1 MSSGETALPINE
13 VEGQASLPDR
23 PKFFPVSVAK
33 LATMS
38 VCTFGL
44 YQIYWFYKNWRLVKS
59 YDQSRISP
67 PWRSVLGLLFCYP
80 LFRRVQSVARQ
91 QSISMPSAALL
102 FAAWTT
108 ATFLSYSPPPYLL
121 ASFGSVLFMLPIQR
135 AANRINTQV
144 APQHDPN
151 GRFGAIN
158 IVMVLIGGL
167 FAVLSVIGAFIG
179 SVQA

>member
-1 MSSGETALPINE
+1 MPLNE
-13 VEGQASLPDR
+13 VESQANLHNR
-23 PKFFPVSVAK
+23 PAFFPVSVAK

-59 YDQSRISP
+59 HDQSRISP
-67 PWRSVLGLLFCYP
+67 PWRSVFGLLFCYP
-80 LFRRVQSVARQ
+80 LFRRVQSVAQQ

-102 FAAWTT
+102 FAAWTV

-121 ASFGSVLFMLPIQR
+121 VSFGSVLFMLPIQR

-151 GRFGAIN
+151 GRFGAFN
-158 IVMVLIGGL
+158 IVIVLIGGL
-167 FAVLSVIGAFIG
+167 LALLSVIGAFME
-179 SVQA
+179 SVQT